1 MTEHEITLD
10 LDYPQPED
18 PGELIVTCSCGEIL
32 WTGPCPVQWAKI
44 SLAVAEHLRP
54 QAEAM
59 MKELLKMV
67 SFKDIIRT
75 LRTIRKLSSA
85 DRLVLDQDHPG
96 NQRDQQD
103 RCP

>member
-1 MTEHEITLD
+1 MTEHEITIIR
-10 LDYPQPED
+10 YPER
-18 PGELIVTCSCGEIL
+18 VTLECSCKMIL
-32 WTGPCPVQWAKI
+32 LASTNAVIPWEQA
-44 SLAVAEHLRP
+44 SLAVMEHLRP

-103 RCP
+103 RRP